1 MTLDIYPNKD
11 VVLEAASLINDPELF
26 AYELRE
32 LHLKS
37 DSTIVARLRK
47 WQKFFLKKYVNAP
60 CIYSD
65 MNFALIEAAKS
76 DEIFKSQTT
85 HEFELSLGFFTRL
98 INSGIFLKINDIESA
113 KYLLNIS
120 LIFSKYPGMVLG
132 HYNQLLTLAK
142 KWT

>member
-26 AYELRE
+26 AYELRD

-47 WQKFFLKKYVNAP
+47 WQKFFVKNFINAP

-76 DEIFKSQTT
+76 NHIFKTQTA
-85 HEFELSLGFFTRL
+85 HEFELSLGFFSRL
-98 INSGIFLKINDIESA
+98 IDSGIF
-113 KYLLNIS
+113 
-120 LIFSKYPGMVLG
+120 SKD
-132 HYNQLLTLAK
+132 Q
-142 KWT
+142 